1 MEARII
7 FKGIELFVEG
17 IYDKGEEQTLDYPGS
32 AADFEA
38 FIVRVAHSSVNIID
52 LLSEDDIESI
62 EDLVLTKI
70 N

>member
-17 IYDKGEEQTLDYPGS
+17 IYDKGEEQTIDYTGS
-32 AADFEA
+32 ASNFEA
-38 FIVRVAHSSVNIID
+38 FIVRVAHSNVNIID
-52 LLSEDDIESI
+52 LLSDNDIESI
-62 EDLVLTKI
+62 EELVLTKI